1 MCANSTYIVRFDST
15 WFLLWMRL
23 SFNLV
28 NVYAKLVNVYQTF
41 TRNMAA
47 NNKTQMVLHHDNR
60 IIVSNSQQPP
70 VSYSADFNA
79 VHHLFEPKFHY
90 ASWFEAGSKLVADR
104 FEAGSKLVATS
115 FEPASNHLA

>member
-1 MCANSTYIVRFDST
+1 
-15 WFLLWMRL
+15 MRL

-60 IIVSNSQQPP
+60 IIVSNGQQPP

-79 VHHLFEPKFHY
+79 VHHLIEPKFHY
-90 ASWFEAGSKLVADR
+90 ASW